1 MLTRIAGIF
10 TEYQKLYNESD
21 LRPICFRNDNEGLKE
36 YFIETLNK
44 KITGAK
50 SLSKRYGWI
59 VYYSRITDY
68 SILYRIDKIIEKY
81 CRRSTFLGE
90 DVPCNLK
97 SIHRAFFE
105 IRYNYNNSNYIYDY
119 DAVDS
124 VLKKK
129 KELEKKNLINISK
142 TYTDEQII
150 NLYEKMKQKELSSYE
165 KDIDFMNGSVSG

>member
-1 MLTRIAGIF
+1 M
-10 TEYQKLYNESD
+10 
-21 LRPICFRNDNEGLKE
+21 
-36 YFIETLNK
+36 
-44 KITGAK
+44 
-50 SLSKRYGWI
+50 
-59 VYYSRITDY
+59 
-68 SILYRIDKIIEKY
+68 
-81 CRRSTFLGE
+81 
-90 DVPCNLK
+90 
-97 SIHRAFFE
+97 HFFE